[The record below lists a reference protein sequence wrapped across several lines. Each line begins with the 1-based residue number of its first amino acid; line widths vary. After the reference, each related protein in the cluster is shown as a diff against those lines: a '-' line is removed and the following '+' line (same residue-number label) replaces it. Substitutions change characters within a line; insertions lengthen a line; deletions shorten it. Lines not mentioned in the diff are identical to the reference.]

1 MVRIENIQ
9 SNANIISMDC
19 YMEGQEE
26 QHFYL
31 ELDDTAWEI
40 ITNTLNEVNS
50 YVAHAKH
57 CIKQYRTA
65 GKALPNRTIS
75 MWY

>member
-26 QHFYL
+26 QHFY
-31 ELDDTAWEI
+31 I